1 MTPFFVSAI
10 SIATVLLYGCVGEII
25 TEKAGHLNLG
35 IPGIMCMG
43 TAGGC
48 LGVSLYMGSLASPED
63 ASWFLL
69 VLISLLFSTIFA
81 AALGAV
87 YALLT
92 VTLRCNQNITG
103 LAITIFGSGATNFIM
118 SFVDRTHFDPAG
130 KLVSSVL
137 QVIVNRENPVDP
149 AGELIPSSIPVYVY
163 LEELAQ
169 KVFKHEFFENLHLAE
184 LIGDLCEIVLGH
196 GIFVYLA
203 IAMAIVCAIVLSKTR
218 AGLHLRAVGENP
230 ATADAA
236 GINVTLYKYGAI
248 LLGSAIAGLGGFYY
262 IMDYIKGSWEN
273 ASTIEAFGWLA
284 IALVIFVLWKPTIG
298 IFGAVLFGAC
308 YIVAFVIPN
317 INPTQRE
324 IIKML
329 PYVVTIVV
337 LVLISIRKKREH
349 QPPASLGLPYFR
361 EER

>member
-1 MTPFFVSAI
+1 MTPFLVSAL

-43 TAGGC
+43 CAGGC
-48 LGVSLYMGSLASPED
+48 LGVSLYMGALASPAD
-63 ASWFLL
+63 ASWILL
-69 VLISLLFSTIFA
+69 VLISLLFSSVFA
-81 AALGAV
+81 AALGGV

-103 LAITIFGSGATNFIM
+103 LAITVFGGGATNFIM

-130 KLVSSVL
+130 KLISYSL
-137 QVIVNRENPVDP
+137 PFADR
-149 AGELIPSSIPVYVY
+149 L
-163 LEELAQ
+163 
-169 KVFKHEFFENLHLAE
+169 
-184 LIGDLCEIVLGH
+184 GDFGRIVLGH

-203 IAMAIVCAIVLSKTR
+203 IAAAVVCAIVLNKTR
-218 AGLHLRAVGENP
+218 VGLHLRAVGESP

-236 GINVTLYKYGAI
+236 GINVILYKYVAI
-248 LLGSAIAGLGGFYY
+248 LSGSVIAGLGGFYY

-273 ASTIEAFGWLA
+273 ATTIEAFGWLA
-284 IALVIFVLWKPTIG
+284 IALVIFVLWKPNVGIIG
-298 IFGAVLFGAC
+298 AILFGAC
-308 YIVAFVIPN
+308 YIVAFVLPN
-317 INPTQRE
+317 ITPTQRE

-329 PYVVTIVV
+329 PYAVTIVV
-337 LVLISIRKKREH
+337 LILTSIRKKREH

-361 EER
+361 EDR

>member
-1 MTPFFVSAI
+1 MTLFFVSAI

-35 IPGIMCMG
+35 IPGIMCIG

-48 LGVSLYMGSLASPED
+48 LGVSLYMGGLESPAN
-63 ASWFLL
+63 ASWILL
-69 VLISLLFSTIFA
+69 VLVSLLFSAVFA
-81 AALGAV
+81 AALGGI

-118 SFVDRTHFDPAG
+118 SFVDRTHIDPAG
-130 KLVSSVL
+130 KLISSSL
-137 QVIVNRENPVDP
+137 PFAESL
-149 AGELIPSSIPVYVY
+149 GGFG
-163 LEELAQ
+163 
-169 KVFKHEFFENLHLAE
+169 KVVF
-184 LIGDLCEIVLGH
+184 GH

-203 IAMAIVCAIVLSKTR
+203 IVAAVVCAFVLSKTR
-218 AGLHLRAVGENP
+218 VGLHLRSVGESP

-236 GINVTLYKYGAI
+236 GINVVAYKYGAI
-248 LLGSAIAGLGGFYY
+248 LIGSVIAGFGGFYY

-273 ASTIEAFGWLA
+273 AATIEAFGWLA
-284 IALVIFVLWKPTIG
+284 IALVIFVLWKPNVG
-298 IFGAVLFGAC
+298 ILGAVLFGAC
-308 YIVAFVIPN
+308 YIVAFVIPD
-317 INPTQRE
+317 ITSTQRE
-324 IIKML
+324 LIKML

-337 LVLISIRKKREH
+337 LIVISIRKKREH

>member
-1 MTPFFVSAI
+1 MTIFFVSAI

-48 LGVSLYMGSLASPED
+48 LGVSLYMGALASPSD
-63 ASWFLL
+63 ASWILL
-69 VLISLLFSTIFA
+69 VLISLLFSMAFSV
-81 AALGAV
+81 ALGSV
-87 YALLT
+87 YAFLT

-103 LAITIFGSGATNFIM
+103 LAITVFGGGATNFIM

-130 KLVSSVL
+130 KLISASL
-137 QVIVNRENPVDP
+137 PFAEKLGGIGRVI
-149 AGELIPSSIPVYVY
+149 
-163 LEELAQ
+163 
-169 KVFKHEFFENLHLAE
+169 F
-184 LIGDLCEIVLGH
+184 GH
-196 GIFVYLA
+196 GVFVYLA
-203 IAMAIVCAIVLSKTR
+203 IAMAVACAIVLNKTR
-218 AGLHLRAVGENP
+218 VGLHLRAVGESP

-236 GINVTLYKYGAI
+236 GINVTLYKYVAI

-273 ASTIEAFGWLA
+273 AATIEAFGWLA
-284 IALVIFVLWKPTIG
+284 IALVIFVLWKPHLG
-298 IFGAVLFGAC
+298 ILGAFLFGAC
-308 YIVAFVIPN
+308 YIVAFVISD
-317 INPTQRE
+317 ITPTQRE

-337 LVLISIRKKREH
+337 LVLTSIRKKREH

-361 EER
+361 EDR

>member
-1 MTPFFVSAI
+1 MTYFLISAI

-43 TAGGC
+43 CAGGC
-48 LGVSLYMGSLASPED
+48 FGVSLYMGGLASPAD

-69 VLISLLFSTIFA
+69 VLVSLLFSAAFS
-81 AALGAV
+81 AALGGI

-103 LAITIFGSGATNFIM
+103 LAITVFGSGATNFIM

-130 KLVSSVL
+130 KLLSSSL
-137 QVIVNRENPVDP
+137 P
-149 AGELIPSSIPVYVY
+149 
-163 LEELAQ
+163 
-169 KVFKHEFFENLHLAE
+169 FAE
-184 LIGDLCEIVLGH
+184 SLGDFGRVVLGH

-203 IAMAIVCAIVLSKTR
+203 IAAAIVCAIVLNKTR
-218 AGLHLRAVGENP
+218 VGLHLRAVGESP

-236 GINVTLYKYGAI
+236 GVNVMLYKYVAI
-248 LLGSAIAGLGGFYY
+248 LTGSVIAGLGGFYY

-273 ASTIEAFGWLA
+273 AYTIEAFGWLA
-284 IALVIFVLWKPTIG
+284 IALVIFVLWKPNVG
-298 IFGAVLFGAC
+298 IPGAVLFGAC
-308 YIVAFVIPN
+308 YIVAFVLPN
-317 INPTQRE
+317 ITSTQKE
-324 IIKML
+324 LIKML
-329 PYVVTIVV
+329 PYVVNIVV
-337 LVLISIRKKREH
+337 LILTSIRKKREH

-361 EER
+361 EDR